1 MHVRSSKSNKARQI
15 AEFPVGTPI
24 SVFSQDEKWS
34 EVDAGGLHCYILSE
48 FVTLQ
53 EPLIS
58 VVEHEAPA
66 STAQPVIKAEA
77 KSAEGITLPLAE
89 NPGLAP
95 AEPEWII
102 PEEITEGN
110 D

>member
-24 SVFSQDEKWS
+24 SVFEQDEKWS

-58 VVEHEAPA
+58 VVEHEAPVNT
-66 STAQPVIKAEA
+66 SEPVLKAEA
-77 KSAEGITLPLAE
+77 NPPEGLALPAAE

-95 AEPEWII
+95 AEPEMIV
-102 PEEITEGN
+102 PEEITDWN
-110 D
+110 Y